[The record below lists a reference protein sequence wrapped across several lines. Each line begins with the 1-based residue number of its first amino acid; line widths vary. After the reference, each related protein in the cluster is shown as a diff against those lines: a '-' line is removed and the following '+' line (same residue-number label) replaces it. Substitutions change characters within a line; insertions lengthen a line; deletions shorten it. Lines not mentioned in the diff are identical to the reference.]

1 MIAFGPVPSRRL
13 GRSLGINNIP
23 AKICSYGCVYCQ
35 LGKTIVK
42 SARRKAYYSPDE
54 IYKEVEEKVKE
65 AEEKGVD
72 IDYLTFVPDGEP
84 TLDVKLG
91 KEAEMLGNLGIK
103 LAIITNSSL
112 IWRDDVRSELMNFDY
127 VSMKLDA
134 ISEELWKKVD
144 RPHKSLSHEKIL
156 EGMLEFAKE
165 FGRKLVTETML
176 VDAVDYSDEIPRIR
190 DFLGELRPDI
200 AYIGVPT
207 RPPAEEWAKVPDES
221 IVNRAFQEFS
231 KSVNAEYLIGYEG
244 NEFSGTGDPEED
256 ILAITSVHPMRE
268 DAVDEFLKKH
278 GKEWKMVEKMVS
290 EGKLIVLEYNEKKYI
305 MRKISSRY

>member
-84 TLDVKLG
+84 TLDMGLG

-176 VDAVDYSDEIPRIR
+176 VDAVDYGDEIPRIR

-207 RPPAEEWAKVPDES
+207 RPPAVEWAKVPDES